1 MGKISAPM
9 HARRLRSTVLFL
21 LAVALAAPAHASAA
35 AAPKLSLTPEQVGAG
50 RSVLA
55 GTQWRVRVVA
65 QPWVEG
71 TVATVRFYLDGRRVK
86 KVDVPLAVS
95 PTGQSGMAVVPFTSG
110 RPGRIT
116 VQATHLATPGL
127 PTLKARQVRVRVLAL
142 QARPGDRGPIV
153 RLLQQKLA
161 AKGYVVG
168 QRGFYDTRTARAVL
182 TFRKVTGMARTT
194 IASSDVFKR
203 LLAGGGTFR
212 VHHPEHGRH
221 AEADLSRQVLAL
233 IDGGRVQRIYP
244 VSSGKPSTPT
254 VRGSFRVYSKT
265 PGTNHKGMVFS
276 SYFIGGYAIHGYFSV
291 PVFAASHG
299 CLRVPIPDAVPIYD
313 WLRIGN
319 IVDVYV

>member
-1 MGKISAPM
+1 MPAPM
-9 HARRLRSTVLFL
+9 HARRLDL
-21 LAVALAAPAHASAA
+21 LAPSILALALVAAPASAA
-35 AAPKLSLTPEQVGAG
+35 TTPRLSLTPEQVGAG

-71 TVATVRFYLDGRRVK
+71 TVATVRFYRNGARVK
-86 KVDVPLAVS
+86 KVDVPLTAS
-95 PTGQSGMAVVPFTSG
+95 PTGRSGMAVVPFTSG

-116 VQATHLATPGL
+116 VQATHLAAPAPGL
-127 PTLKARQVRVRVLAL
+127 PTLRAKQVRVRVLPLKA
-142 QARPGDRGPIV
+142 QPGARGPVV

-161 AKGYVVG
+161 GQGYVVG
-168 QRGFYDTRTARAVL
+168 RRGFYDARTARAVL
-182 TFRKVTGMARTT
+182 AFRKVTGMARTT

-203 LLAGGGTFR
+203 LLAGGGQFR
-212 VHHPEHGRH
+212 VRHPEHGRH

-244 VSSGKPSTPT
+244 LSSGKPSTPT

-265 PGTNHKGMVFS
+265 PGTNQKGMVFS
-276 SYFIGGYAIHGYFSV
+276 SYFIRGYAIHGYFSV

-299 CLRVPIPDAVPIYD
+299 CLRVPIPDAVPIYN

-319 IVDVYV
+319 VVDVYL